1 MQSIKNDFPIFRN
14 NPDLIY
20 LDTASTMQKPQVV
33 IDAVSRYLEHDY
45 ANIHRG
51 LYELSE
57 KSEKAYY
64 DSKKAVANLLN
75 CKASEIFY
83 TYNSTYGIN
92 IIAGALVRSK
102 VLQK

>member
-1 MQSIKNDFPIFRN
+1 
-14 NPDLIY
+14 
-20 LDTASTMQKPQVV
+20 LDNGASSQKPKMV
-33 IDAVSRYLEHDY
+33 IDGVSEFVANDY

-51 LYELSE
+51 LYDLSE

-64 DSKKAVANLLN
+64 DSKTAVANLLN

-92 IIAGALVRSK
+92 ILVGALVKSRF
-102 VLQK
+102 LQK